1 MKLDIL
7 VFAAHPDDAELS
19 AAGTIIK
26 HVRMGYKVGVVNLT
40 RGELGTRGTPELR
53 GQEAVQ
59 AAKIMGLSALENL
72 QFRDGYFVN
81 DDEHRLRV
89 IEMLRKYTPDIV
101 LCNALHDRHPDHG
114 RGSTLVS
121 EACFYSGL
129 RQIKS
134 FEVNGDPQEA
144 FRPRAVYHYVQF
156 HSLKP
161 DFVVDISDVIDQKM
175 EAIKCYNSQ
184 FFNPNSN
191 EPETVIASKE
201 YLNAVKARD
210 MDNGRLIGT
219 LYAEGFNKEREIGV
233 NDITKLI

>member
-19 AAGTIIK
+19 SGGTIIK
-26 HVRMGYKVGVVNLT
+26 HVQMGYKVGVVNLT

-53 GQEAVQ
+53 DAE
-59 AAKIMGLSALENL
+59 AAKAAQIMGLSTLDNLE
-72 QFRDGYFVN
+72 FRDGYFVN
-81 DDEHRLRV
+81 DEEHRLRI
-89 IEMLRKYTPDIV
+89 IEKLRKYQPNVV

-114 RGSTLVS
+114 RGSNVVS
-121 EACFYSGL
+121 ESCFYSGL

-134 FEVNGDPQEA
+134 FENGVPQNA
-144 FRPRAVYHYVQF
+144 FRPQAVYHYIQF

-184 FFNPNSN
+184 FFDPNSN

-210 MDNGRLIGT
+210 MDNGRLIGK
-219 LYAEGFNKEREIGV
+219 LYAEGYNKERELGV
-233 NDITKLI
+233 NDITQLI

>member
-7 VFAAHPDDAELS
+7 AFAAHPDDAELS

-53 GQEAVQ
+53 DAEAAQ
-59 AAKIMGLSALENL
+59 AAKIMGLSVLENL

-81 DDEHRLRV
+81 DEEHRLRV

-134 FEVNGDPQEA
+134 FDVNGTPQHP

-161 DFVVDISDVIDQKM
+161 DFVVDITDVIDQKM

-184 FFNPNSN
+184 FFDPNSN

-233 NDITKLI
+233 NDITTLI

>member
-7 VFAAHPDDAELS
+7 AFAAHPDDAELS

-53 GQEAVQ
+53 DAEAAQ
-59 AAKIMGLSALENL
+59 AAKIMGLSVLENL

-81 DDEHRLRV
+81 DEEHRLRV

-101 LCNALHDRHPDHG
+101 LCNALQDRHPDHG

-134 FEVNGDPQEA
+134 FDVNGTPQHP

-161 DFVVDISDVIDQKM
+161 DFVVDITDVIDQKM

-184 FFNPNSN
+184 FFDPNSN

-233 NDITKLI
+233 NDITTLI

>member
-40 RGELGTRGTPELR
+40 RGELGTRGTATLR
-53 GQEAVQ
+53 DQEA
-59 AAKIMGLSALENL
+59 ANSAKIMGLTVLDNLE
-72 QFRDGYFVN
+72 FRDGYFVN
-81 DDEHRLRV
+81 DEEHRLRV
-89 IEMLRKYTPDIV
+89 IEKLRKYTPNIV

-134 FEVNGDPQEA
+134 FYNGMPQDA

-175 EAIKCYNSQ
+175 DAIKCYNSQ

-191 EPETVIASKE
+191 EPETVIAGKE

-219 LYAEGFNKEREIGV
+219 LYAEGFNKERELGV
-233 NDITKLI
+233 NDITQLI